1 MSVTRQK
8 RIYRHVQLSNLKQ
21 YLFALILLLTFFNT
35 YGRTKG
41 RKSSSG
47 VMGGIN
53 VYAGD
58 LGNSIKDFTYNS
70 KSSK

>member
-1 MSVTRQK
+1 
-8 RIYRHVQLSNLKQ
+8 LKQ

-35 YGRTKG
+35 YGQTKD
-41 RKSSSG
+41 RKSSLG
-47 VMGGIN
+47 VMGGVN
-53 VYAGD
+53 VCAGD